1 MIRALFTWPYRS
13 KRLRT
18 DSSLALKSRLPTK
31 IFFTQFSC
39 QFESGAHAGR
49 AHQRGRYRYTRPD
62 SRKLIKRAM
71 NIPHP
76 LDWGQRKLAQKAW
89 SKTQRPRLKL
99 GSLVSINRA
108 TSYSPTQLP
117 VQYHRG

>member
-49 AHQRGRYRYTRPD
+49 AHQRGRYDTLGRTRESYQTRYDYTTAPRLRAKTIEMGRVAKNTSD
-62 SRKLIKRAM
+62 STASISFNARRKRA
-71 NIPHP
+71 
-76 LDWGQRKLAQKAW
+76 A
-89 SKTQRPRLKL
+89 
-99 GSLVSINRA
+99 
-108 TSYSPTQLP
+108 
-117 VQYHRG
+117 